1 MTSPDIKNMTSPEFW
16 LRGPVPGIPALLQ
29 PVAHALLQARD
40 EASQLMEGFP
50 EERLWERPW
59 NTASPGFHLRHLSG
73 VLDRM
78 FTYARG
84 EALTKEQFKA
94 LNTEFPEHSPETETD
109 PSGHFFENPDRSSG
123 RGSSH
128 SSGQDLTLQFAAQV
142 DRALR
147 QLGATPENSLL
158 EPREVG
164 RARLPSTVLGLLVH
178 AAEHT
183 QRHIGQLL
191 VTTRVLR
198 GNPPGKLVV

>member
-1 MTSPDIKNMTSPEFW
+1 MKKETSPEVW

-29 PVAHALLQARD
+29 PVAHALLQARE

-50 EERLWERPW
+50 KDRLWERPW

-84 EALTKEQFKA
+84 EALTEEQFKS
-94 LNTEFPEHSPETETD
+94 LNTEFSERSPETETA
-109 PSGHFFENPDRSSG
+109 PSGHFFESPDQC
-123 RGSSH
+123 
-128 SSGQDLTLQFAAQV
+128 SGQDLSLQFAAQV

-147 QLGATPENSLL
+147 QLGATSEKSLL

-164 RARLPSTVLGLLVH
+164 RAKLPSTVLGLLVH

-191 VTTRVLR
+191 VTTRILR
-198 GNPPGKLVV
+198 SQS